1 MLERDQQP
9 TQRAAAA
16 VPTAPTDRDGVRPW
30 TMRSRLAS
38 LGRGPWRTWFIVA
51 AAIATLLLLIVS
63 VFDIGGIERLA
74 SDRDLA
80 RRLLAPGTEG
90 HLLGTDGLGRDIL
103 ARLVVGARYTFG
115 IAGLATLIAVGIG
128 IPLGLLGAIGPVW
141 IRDLVGRL
149 VDLTIA
155 FPSLVLAIVLV
166 GMLGRG
172 NVTLAIALGLFYWP
186 LFARVTV
193 ASGRGVEVQQYVTAA
208 RLFGVSHTRLVFSHI
223 LPGIA
228 PTVSVVTA
236 FQFAN
241 LLISTAGLSFLGLGP
256 PLGVP
261 EWGAMLAEARAE
273 LTRAP
278 WLLLGPGVA
287 IAWTVILANVIG
299 DDLAA
304 RTRAHRRSVLAG

>member
-1 MLERDQQP
+1 
-9 TQRAAAA
+9 
-16 VPTAPTDRDGVRPW
+16 VGG
-30 TMRSRLAS
+30 SR
-38 LGRGPWRTWFIVA
+38 WRTGFILGA
-51 AAIATLLLLIVS
+51 AFITLLLLAVS
-63 VFDIGGIERLA
+63 ILDIGGIVAAA
-74 SDRDLA
+74 SDRDLE
-80 RRLLAPGTEG
+80 RRLLAPGDG

-115 IAGLATLIAVGIG
+115 IASLATLIAAGIG
-128 IPLGLLGAIGPVW
+128 IPLGLVGAIGPLWV
-141 IRDLVGRL
+141 RTLVGRL

-155 FPSLVLAIVLV
+155 FPSLVLAIVMV

-172 NVTLAIALGLFYWP
+172 NLTLAIALGLFYWP
-186 LFARVTV
+186 LFVRVTV
-193 ASGRGVEVQQYVTAA
+193 AAGRGVEVQQYVTAA
-208 RLFGVSHTRLVFSHI
+208 RLFGVSQTRLVFSHI

-228 PTVSVVTA
+228 PTVAVVTA

-278 WLLLGPGVA
+278 WMLLGPGIA
-287 IAWTVILANVIG
+287 IGWTVIVANVIG
-299 DDLAA
+299 DDLAS
-304 RTRAHRRSVLAG
+304 RTRAHRRTVLTE

>member
-1 MLERDQQP
+1 MSE
-9 TQRAAAA
+9 TQKAAGDLSAT
-16 VPTAPTDRDGVRPW
+16 TALPAGA
-30 TMRSRLAS
+30 RSRLVS
-38 LGRGPWRTWFIVA
+38 WRRGPLRTRFIIA
-51 AAIATLLLLIVS
+51 ASIITLLLLIVS
-63 VFDIGGIERLA
+63 AFDIGGIDSAA
-74 SDRDLA
+74 SARDLS
-80 RRLLAPGTEG
+80 RRLLAPGIDGG

-103 ARLVVGARYTFG
+103 ARLVVGAQYTFG
-115 IAGLATLIAVGIG
+115 IAGLATLIAAGIG
-128 IPLGLLGAIGPVW
+128 IPLGLLGAIGPLWV
-141 IRDLVGRL
+141 RDLVGRL

-155 FPSLVLAIVLV
+155 FPSLVLAIVMV

-172 NVTLAIALGLFYWP
+172 NLTLAIALGLFYWP
-186 LFARVTV
+186 VFARVTV
-193 ASGRGVEVQQYVTAA
+193 AAGRGVEVQQYVTAA
-208 RLFGVSHTRLVFSHI
+208 RLFGVGNTRLVISHI

-278 WLLLGPGVA
+278 WLLLGPGIA

-299 DDLAA
+299 DEIAA
-304 RTRAHRRSVLAG
+304 RTRAHRRTVLAG